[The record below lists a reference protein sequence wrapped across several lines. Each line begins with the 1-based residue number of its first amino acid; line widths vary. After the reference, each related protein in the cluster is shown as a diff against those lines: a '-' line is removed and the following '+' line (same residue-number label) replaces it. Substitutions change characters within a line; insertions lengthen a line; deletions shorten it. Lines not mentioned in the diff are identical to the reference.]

1 MKYCQESGLLSIS
14 MLKVIQIFI
23 VLYFHMFDKT
33 TTRRIKKKNKDGH
46 VHVERKKEKEKEEW
60 IFKNTIML
68 VNFIYKWVCFIGFIA
83 AMKIVK
89 RMLGNDN
96 FDSVSSSPLTCWY
109 LTFATID
116 VQNIQFHK
124 KDTLSPKMRAQIL
137 HQSVPMKRKKK
148 KTKIW

>member
-1 MKYCQESGLLSIS
+1 
-14 MLKVIQIFI
+14 
-23 VLYFHMFDKT
+23 
-33 TTRRIKKKNKDGH
+33 
-46 VHVERKKEKEKEEW
+46 
-60 IFKNTIML
+60 ML

-148 KTKIW
+148 KNQNLIIKNSNVLAIVGVLLLLLLFSPLPPWF